1 MSILSAKIEEK
12 IRSIKSEYHINK
24 KVLHQG
30 IKGSLNESEI
40 SSLIKDV
47 IPSRYKL
54 TKGFIENHNN
64 EQSNETDIIIYD
76 DEILPPYIKND
87 LSVIPVEAVKYAF
100 EVKSTLDATEL
111 KTTIGKC
118 SRLREIGGT
127 SPTVLFAFSSDI
139 KGSEL
144 ARYKKNEDEFY
155 TNPKISVLCV
165 SGKAYYY
172 KTVKEHYLKDVISKA
187 DWLEMMSSALNLD
200 PIKALDEFLDISSK
214 DEFLNALTRSQFALI
229 IKCSV
234 QATNHKNELNEKNLI
249 FNGVNFSDIK
259 FKVHKWIGIDA
270 PSLELSNDVELS
282 LLSGISN
289 TLSKGNFGNYLLN
302 AKNLEIKEFSIC
314 YEDMWGNLSSVDF
327 DEDGLGYTT
336 DEFRF
341 SYSCSGAENGN
352 LHEMNFHVNKSNH
365 RD

>member
-12 IRSIKSEYHINK
+12 IRSIKSEYQINK

-30 IKGSLNESEI
+30 LKGAFNESEL

-47 IPSRYKL
+47 IPSRYKV

-111 KTTIGKC
+111 KTTIGKF
-118 SRLREIGGT
+118 SRLREIGVT
-127 SPTVLFAFSSDI
+127 APTVLFAFSSDV

-144 ARYKKNEDEFY
+144 ARYKKNENEFY

-172 KTVKEHYLKDVISKA
+172 KTVKELYLKDFISKT
-187 DWLEMMSSALNLD
+187 DWLKMMSSAINLD
-200 PIKALDEFLDISSK
+200 PIKALDDILDLSSK
-214 DEFLNALTRSQFALI
+214 DEFLNGLTRSQFALI
-229 IKCSV
+229 IKSSV
-234 QATNHKNELNEKNLI
+234 QATNHRNGLSEKNLI
-249 FNGVNFSDIK
+249 FNGVSFSDIK
-259 FKVHKWIGIDA
+259 FKVHKWIGIA
-270 PSLELSNDVELS
+270 GPSLELSNDVELS

-289 TLSKGNFGNYLLN
+289 TLSKGDFGNYLLN
-302 AKNLEIKEFSIC
+302 EKDLEIKEFSIC

-327 DEDGLGYTT
+327 DEDGLGYATG
-336 DEFRF
+336 EISF
-341 SYSCSGAENGN
+341 SYSSSGTENGN
-352 LHEMNFHVNKSNH
+352 KHEMIFHINKTNH
-365 RD
+365 CD